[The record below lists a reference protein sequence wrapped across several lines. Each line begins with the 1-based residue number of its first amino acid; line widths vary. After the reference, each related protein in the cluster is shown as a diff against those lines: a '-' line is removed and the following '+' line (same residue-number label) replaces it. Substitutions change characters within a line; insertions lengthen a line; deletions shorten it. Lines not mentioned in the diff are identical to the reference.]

1 MTLRAFGERNRPGEK
16 PNVLS
21 RKDGEVGAEDS
32 GRGESVERAG
42 PPRQRGGM
50 PSSAA
55 DGRSADVS
63 GPRQGYAGAL
73 AVPEFRVLFAA
84 EVLAILAQVAV
95 QVTLSVLIFQRT
107 GSPLLSAL
115 AFALGFLPHLLGA
128 SLLSAA
134 ADRFPARRV
143 MVAAQGAVGAV
154 MAAMA
159 LPGTPIPVMLALL
172 AVSGTIAPVYSGS
185 RSAALADVLPAEVFP
200 LGRSLLRMAA
210 QTAQIAGFSFGG
222 TLLLLVRPSTALLV
236 AAALMAA
243 SAALIGLGTPARPA
257 RQAAGA
263 GGRLLGDSLAG
274 VREAFGA
281 PRLRAVLLLIWVP
294 PALAV
299 WPEALAAPLAD
310 GMGGGP
316 LLVALLLTAD
326 PVGTV
331 AGELLAGSL
340 LTAEQRRRWMVPA
353 ALLVFA
359 PFPVFLAD
367 PAPAVAVAALAVG
380 ALGFGY
386 TLAVDALL
394 LEAAP
399 EALRG
404 RVFAISSAGMMITQG
419 AGFAAAGAVAEFAPP
434 GAAVA
439 AAGVCGAAV
448 VLGLGLRFL
457 PGRAARDDF
466 SGRPRS

>member
-1 MTLRAFGERNRPGEK
+1 M
-16 PNVLS
+16 
-21 RKDGEVGAEDS
+21 
-32 GRGESVERAG
+32 
-42 PPRQRGGM
+42 
-50 PSSAA
+50 
-55 DGRSADVS
+55 
-63 GPRQGYAGAL
+63 L

-84 EVLAILAQVAV
+84 EILSILAQVAV
-95 QVTLSVLIFQRT
+95 QVTLSVLIFERT

-143 MVAAQGAVGAV
+143 MTASQGAVGAV
-154 MAAMA
+154 MACMA
-159 LPGTPIPVMLALL
+159 LPGTPIPAMLALL
-172 AVSGTIAPVYSGS
+172 AVSGAIAPVYSGS
-185 RSAALADVLPAEVFP
+185 RSAALADVLPAGLFP

-222 TLLLLVRPSTALLV
+222 TLLLLVRPPTALLV
-236 AAALMAA
+236 AAVLMAA

-257 RQAAGA
+257 RRAPGA

-274 VREAFGA
+274 VREAFA
-281 PRLRAVLLLIWVP
+281 DPRLRAALLLIWIP
-294 PALAV
+294 PALVV

-310 GMGGGP
+310 RMGGGP
-316 LLVALLLTAD
+316 MLVALLLTAA

-340 LTAEQRRRWMVPA
+340 LSAERRRRWMVPA
-353 ALLVFA
+353 ALAVFA
-359 PFPVFLAD
+359 PFPLFLAG
-367 PAPAVAVAALAVG
+367 PGPAVAVAALALG

-386 TLAVDALL
+386 TLALDALL
-394 LEAAP
+394 LEATP

-404 RVFAISSAGMMITQG
+404 RVFALSSAGLMIAQG
-419 AGFAAAGAVAEFAPP
+419 LGFAAAGAFAEFAPP

-439 AAGVCGAAV
+439 TAGVCGIAA
-448 VLGLGLRFL
+448 VLGLGRRFL
-457 PGRAARDDF
+457 PGRAAGDDF
-466 SGRPRS
+466 SARPGS

>member
-1 MTLRAFGERNRPGEK
+1 
-16 PNVLS
+16 
-21 RKDGEVGAEDS
+21 
-32 GRGESVERAG
+32 
-42 PPRQRGGM
+42 M
-50 PSSAA
+50 PTSAA
-55 DGRSADVS
+55 DGRSPAVS
-63 GPRQGYAGAL
+63 GPRQGYAGVL

-84 EVLAILAQVAV
+84 EVLSILAQVAV
-95 QVTLSVLIFQRT
+95 QVTLSVLVFQRT

-143 MVAAQGAVGAV
+143 MAASQGAVGAV
-154 MAAMA
+154 MACMA
-159 LPGTPIPVMLALL
+159 LPGTPIPAMLALL
-172 AVSGTIAPVYSGS
+172 AVTGAIAPVYSGS
-185 RSAALADVLPAEVFP
+185 RSAALADVLPAGLFP

-257 RQAAGA
+257 RRAAGAAGA

-274 VREAFGA
+274 VREAFA
-281 PRLRAVLLLIWVP
+281 LPRLRAVLLLVWIL

-316 LLVALLLTAD
+316 VLVGLLLTAA

-331 AGELLAGSL
+331 AGELLAGAL
-340 LTAEQRRRWMVPA
+340 LTAERRRRWMVPA
-353 ALLVFA
+353 ALAVFA
-359 PFPVFLAD
+359 PFPLFLAG
-367 PAPAVAVAALAVG
+367 PGPAVAVAALALG

-386 TLAVDALL
+386 TLALDALL
-394 LEAAP
+394 LEATP

-419 AGFAAAGAVAEFAPP
+419 LGFAAAGAFAEFAPP

-439 AAGVCGAAV
+439 AAGAGGIAV

-457 PGRAARDDF
+457 PGRAAGGGP
-466 SGRPRS
+466 SARPPS